1 MNRGTRICSPLR
13 HHSATWPLKSG
24 ETATVLEGTCPSA
37 EFPRAA
43 GIYHI
48 DKHEHKRWY
57 RNPVILDLTEGHLSA
72 GGEGA
77 HRSARQRLEEMARR
91 AKRDGIA
98 LYLAVRDPRVAWP
111 VKAFAVLVAAYVLSP
126 IDLIPDFIPVLGL
139 LDELIL
145 LPLAVG
151 LIVRWIDPAVMAD
164 LRARASAL
172 AERPRS
178 RLGAA
183 LILLIWASL
192 AGLLVLAVWSRA

>member
-1 MNRGTRICSPLR
+1 M
-13 HHSATWPLKSG
+13 KSG
-24 ETATVLEGTCPSA
+24 ETATVLEGTCQ
-37 EFPRAA
+37 FPRAA

-57 RNPVILDLTEGHLSA
+57 RNPFIIDGTEGHLSA
-72 GGEGA
+72 GGESA
-77 HRSARQRLEEMARR
+77 RRSPRQRLEEMARR

-145 LPLAVG
+145 LPLAVA

-164 LRARASAL
+164 LRARAGVL

-178 RLGAA
+178 RLGAV
-183 LILLIWASL
+183 LIVLIWAGL
-192 AGLLVLAVWSRA
+192 AALLVLAALSWISRV

>member
-1 MNRGTRICSPLR
+1 
-13 HHSATWPLKSG
+13 
-24 ETATVLEGTCPSA
+24 
-37 EFPRAA
+37 
-43 GIYHI
+43 
-48 DKHEHKRWY
+48 
-57 RNPVILDLTEGHLSA
+57 
-72 GGEGA
+72 
-77 HRSARQRLEEMARR
+77 MARR